1 MTNEN
6 EHARD
11 SSDTEGGVGKDVEG
25 REGTGRAMEGAISRT
40 DSGEDIDLTSFF
52 LSGQMGGY
60 FPAYGAG
67 GYPAAVAAQ
76 LAAAQQSSQV
86 RTLKET

>member
-1 MTNEN
+1 MRART
-6 EHARD
+6 HAIHPTRM
-11 SSDTEGGVGKDVEG
+11 EGGVGKE
-25 REGTGRAMEGAISRT
+25 EKGRAQEGAISRT
-40 DSGEDIDLTSFF
+40 DSGKDIDLTSFL

-86 RTLKET
+86 RALKET

>member
-1 MTNEN
+1 MRART
-6 EHARD
+6 HAIHPTR
-11 SSDTEGGVGKDVEG
+11 TEGGVGTDGEG
-25 REGTGRAMEGAISRT
+25 REGTCTGGSDIEDGFGRK
-40 DSGEDIDLTSFF
+40 DIDLTLFF